1 MNTYL
6 LCDSPFK
13 RWCAQCSFSLLKKLS
28 AEIIVLLCKQK
39 PYPVFQVFM
48 PAQQLTSMVWTYN
61 VASVGS
67 YKTQPQLA
75 ATKRSLSW
83 QLQNATSVGSYK
95 TQPQLAATKRS
106 LSWQLQN
113 ATSVGSYKTQPQLA
127 ATKRSLSWQLQ
138 NAASVGSYKTQ
149 VKGHK
154 CRINYR
160 ADLFK
165 AGLR

>member
-1 MNTYL
+1 MNTYR

-13 RWCAQCSFSLLKKLS
+13 RWRAQCSFSLLKKLS

-83 QLQNATSVGSYK
+83 QLQNAASVGSYKTQPQLAAIKRSLSWQLQNVASVGSYK

-113 ATSVGSYKTQPQLA
+113 AGHRSQVQDKLQGRLVQSWVKITQ
-127 ATKRSLSWQLQ
+127 
-138 NAASVGSYKTQ
+138 G
-149 VKGHK
+149 
-154 CRINYR
+154 
-160 ADLFK
+160 
-165 AGLR
+165 

>member
-1 MNTYL
+1 MNTYICYVTL
-6 LCDSPFK
+6 HLRDDPHSAAFLCY
-13 RWCAQCSFSLLKKLS
+13 RNR

-48 PAQQLTSMVWTYN
+48 PAQQLSSMVWTYN

-83 QLQNATSVGSYK
+83 QLQNAASVGSYK
-95 TQPQLAATKRS
+95 MQPQLAAKKLS

-113 ATSVGSYKTQPQLA
+113 AGHRSQVQDKLKGRLVQSWVKITQ
-127 ATKRSLSWQLQ
+127 
-138 NAASVGSYKTQ
+138 G
-149 VKGHK
+149 
-154 CRINYR
+154 
-160 ADLFK
+160 
-165 AGLR
+165 